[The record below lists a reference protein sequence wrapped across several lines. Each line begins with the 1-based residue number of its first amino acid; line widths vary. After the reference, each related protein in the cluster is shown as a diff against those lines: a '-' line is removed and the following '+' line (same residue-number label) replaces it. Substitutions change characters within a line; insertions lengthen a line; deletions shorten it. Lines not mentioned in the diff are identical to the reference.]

1 MKTLRLGLAGFGTV
15 GSGLAKILHENR
27 EIILARTGRDIAI
40 DTVLVRDLT
49 KKRAVATGP
58 EVTFTTNVD
67 DLVMSP
73 DIDVVVEL
81 MGGVESAK
89 SLITR
94 ALSAGKHVVTANKHL
109 LALHGPELFALA
121 ASKNLGLYYEA
132 SVGGGMPIVQTLR
145 ESLGANRIER
155 LTGILN
161 GTANYILS
169 EMTSNHLDF
178 GTALKQAQDLGF
190 AEADPTL
197 DIEGFDTAHK
207 LVVLIRLAYGRNYP
221 LSKLPVRG
229 ITQVTGQ
236 DIEFARE
243 FDYRIKLLAQAR
255 EVDGKI
261 AACVEPT
268 LVKHTYLMAR
278 VGGSYNA
285 VRVEGNAVGPIMLH
299 GRGAGDTP
307 TGSAVMADI
316 MALCR
321 SLATPGAPID
331 NTGFGNRPLAE
342 ADILP
347 ASEGVS
353 KHYFRFSVA
362 DKPGVMAAIA
372 KTMAEHDISIA
383 QAVQKG
389 DASGPDVPIVFFTHN
404 ARASAVAETIRAVDA
419 MSFSLRPAV
428 HFPIL

>member
-1 MKTLRLGLAGFGTV
+1 METLRLGLAGFGTV
-15 GSGLAKILHENR
+15 GSGLAQILHENR

-40 DTVLVRDLT
+40 TTVLVRDLT
-49 KKRAVATGP
+49 KKRAVETGP
-58 EVTFTTNVD
+58 EVRFTANAD
-67 DLVMSP
+67 DLLGP
-73 DIDVVVEL
+73 DVDVVVEL
-81 MGGVESAK
+81 MGGVDAAR

-94 ALSAGKHVVTANKHL
+94 ALDAGKHVVTANKHL
-109 LALHGPELFALA
+109 LALHGPELSALA
-121 ASKNLGLYYEA
+121 ARKGLGLFYEA
-132 SVGGGMPIVQTLR
+132 SVAGGIPIVQTLR

-169 EMTSNHLDF
+169 EMTTSHLDF
-178 GTALKQAQDLGF
+178 ATALKQAQDLGY

-207 LVVLIRLAYGRNYP
+207 LVVLIRLAYGRDFP
-221 LSKLPVRG
+221 LAKLPVRG

-243 FDYRIKLLAQAR
+243 FGYRIKLLAQAR
-255 EVDGKI
+255 EVDGRIEAK
-261 AACVEPT
+261 VEPT
-268 LVKHTYLMAR
+268 LVKHTFLLAR
-278 VGGSYNA
+278 VGGNYNA

-299 GRGAGDTP
+299 GQGAGSLP
-307 TGSAVMADI
+307 TGSAVMADV

-321 SLATPGAPID
+321 GLAAPCASFD
-331 NTGFGNRPLAE
+331 NTGFGNRPLPE

-347 ASEGVS
+347 GSEGVAM
-353 KHYFRFSVA
+353 HYFRFTVS
-362 DKPGVMAAIA
+362 DRPGVLAAIA

-389 DASGPDVPIVFFTHN
+389 DHQATDVPIVFLTHC
-404 ARASAVAETIRAVDA
+404 ARASAVAETIRAIDA
-419 MSFSLRPAV
+419 MPFALRPTV